1 MHSGKREARGRKL
14 QKEVVLGSVV
24 NGIYTV

>member
-1 MHSGKREARGRKL
+1 MHSGKRETRGRKL